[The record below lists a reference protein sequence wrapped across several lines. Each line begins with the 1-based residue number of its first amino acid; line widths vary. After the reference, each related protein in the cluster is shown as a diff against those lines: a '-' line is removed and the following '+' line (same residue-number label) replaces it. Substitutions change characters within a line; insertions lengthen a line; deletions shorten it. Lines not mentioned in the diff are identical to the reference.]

1 MDCKGRE
8 KVENSMFETNILGVT
23 MSGYLVCSC
32 RPTLYLYRNI
42 VSPVQEFLRVKG
54 RNCNPKARHMTFREY
69 LDYFESIINKGAD
82 EQLAPYNDPMYYDY
96 TKLNW
101 ARTNRWLKTGEL
113 TVEMIDT
120 IMAIDEPQQWII
132 ITEPWCGDAAHS
144 VPFLHMAGEL
154 NDNIT
159 VSYELRDSEPLRIN
173 EYLTNGGK
181 SIPKLIIRDKEG
193 NDIATWGPRPA
204 DCQKVY
210 DTLMAE
216 KADFEKV
223 KTELQI
229 WYNLNK
235 GKDIQEE
242 LVELLK

>member
-1 MDCKGRE
+1 
-8 KVENSMFETNILGVT
+8 
-23 MSGYLVCSC
+23 
-32 RPTLYLYRNI
+32 
-42 VSPVQEFLRVKG
+42 
-54 RNCNPKARHMTFREY
+54 MTFREY
-69 LDYFESIINKGAD
+69 KSYFEQIVSKGAE
-82 EQLAPYNDPMYYDY
+82 EQQAPYNDPMYFDY

-101 ARTNRWLKTGEL
+101 ARMNRWLKTAEL
-113 TVEMIDT
+113 SVDLIDT
-120 IMAIDEPQQWII
+120 IKAIEEPQQWII
-132 ITEPWCGDAAHS
+132 ITEPWCGDAAHN

-154 NDNIT
+154 NEHIT
-159 VSYELRDSEPLRIN
+159 VTYELRDSEPHRIN

-181 SIPKLIIRDKEG
+181 SIPKLIIRDKDG

-204 DCQKVY
+204 DCQ
-210 DTLMAE
+210 TLYAKLTAE

-235 GKDIQEE
+235 GKDLQEE